1 MNIIDARGRGC
12 PEPVLMTKQAL
23 KNGEAFQVIVNE
35 HVAKENISRLLN
47 KSARSFHV
55 TKQDQDFTITI
66 EK

>member
-12 PEPVLMTKQAL
+12 PEPVLMTKKAL
-23 KNGEAFQVIVNE
+23 KEYESFKVVVNE

-47 KSARSFHV
+47 KSGKKFHV
-55 TKQDQDFTITI
+55 IEENNEFKVII